1 MPSFKD
7 SNNPALNPELAI
19 KKEVMR
25 RTKDAN
31 RGTEGAE
38 IPVVSQQVST
48 PYGDLYKL
56 LVSINALFNET
67 VLELVN
73 LRGTNSST
81 LSDRFKSSS
90 SAISQQLKFANQYL
104 KKMKYDLSGFSD
116 DELKGIE
123 KEYNVLKENEA
134 IFDEYMEEYKTAEDR
149 YAGVPGQT
157 AQSVSKIKGD
167 LKRRYD
173 ALVVQFRLWIEE
185 YNILSKRLGDALKR
199 TNRVADVAVGAGY
212 SGGLLPSHYAITT
225 AGLPRRFI

>member
-25 RTKDAN
+25 RAKDAN
-31 RGTEGAE
+31 RGTEGTE
-38 IPVVSQQVST
+38 IPSVSQQVST

-104 KKMKYDLSGFSD
+104 KKIKYDLSGFSD

-123 KEYNVLKENEA
+123 REYNVLKENEA

-149 YAGVPGQT
+149 YVGQAGQT

-199 TNRVADVAVGAGY
+199 TNRVADVVGAGY
-212 SGGLLPSHYAITT
+212 SGGLMPSHYAITT
-225 AGLPRRFI
+225 ASLPRRFI